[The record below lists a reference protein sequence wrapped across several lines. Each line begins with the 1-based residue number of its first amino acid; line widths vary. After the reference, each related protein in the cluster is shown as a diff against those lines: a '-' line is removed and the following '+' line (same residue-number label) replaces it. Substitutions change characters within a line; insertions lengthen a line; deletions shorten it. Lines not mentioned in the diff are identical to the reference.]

1 VAAITFSR
9 VSEETE
15 APAVKVRE
23 TAETETPANFATSFA
38 VARGSTTVFPLFD
51 LELAIPGVFQLSDDP
66 LS

>member
-38 VARGSTTVFPLFD
+38 VARRSTTVLPLFD
-51 LELAIPGVFQLSDDP
+51 LELAMPGVFQLSDDP
-66 LS
+66 L